1 MKPHS
6 EPIHIPACLSER
18 EILERAREARR
29 LSSPCRL
36 CPRGCGVDRVS
47 GEKGYCG
54 AGRLP
59 AIAKALPHFGEEPP
73 LTGSGGAGTIFFN
86 RCNMRCVYC
95 QNHQISQGSV
105 GDDISPHDLAAKML
119 ALQAA
124 GCSNIEPVSP
134 SHHLPGLLEALA
146 IARGE
151 GLTLPVVY
159 NTNGYESL
167 ETLEL
172 LDGIVDI
179 YLPDLKYA
187 SNESAQRYSDAAD
200 YVGTARDAILAMHR
214 QVGNLVVDMHGRAVR
229 GLMIRH
235 LVLPGNVAGSADTL
249 AWIGENMPV
258 TVTISLMAQYSP
270 LHQSNRHPEINR
282 KLSAEEYDR
291 VVDLAWDMGFEN
303 VFVQDLAAQGHGI
316 PDFEQETPFDWHRE
330 VGT

>member
-1 MKPHS
+1 
-6 EPIHIPACLSER
+6 
-18 EILERAREARR
+18 
-29 LSSPCRL
+29 
-36 CPRGCGVDRVS
+36 
-47 GEKGYCG
+47 
-54 AGRLP
+54 LP
-59 AIAKALPHFGEEPP
+59 AISKALPHFGEEPP
-73 LTGSGGAGTIFFN
+73 LTGSGGAGTIFFS

-95 QNHQISQGSV
+95 QNHQISQGSLGYEV
-105 GDDISPHDLAAKML
+105 SHEVLAREML

-134 SHHLPGLLEALA
+134 SHHLPGLLVALA

-172 LDGIVDI
+172 LDGIVDV

-187 SNESAQRYSDAAD
+187 SNEAAGLYSDAAD
-200 YVGTARDAILAMHR
+200 YVETAREAVLAMHR
-214 QVGNLVVDMHGRAVR
+214 QVGNLVVDIHGRAVR
-229 GLMIRH
+229 GLIIRH
-235 LVLPGNVAGSADTL
+235 LVLPGNAAGSEETL
-249 AWIGENMPV
+249 AWSGEHMPR

-270 LHQSNRHPEINR
+270 LHQSNLHAEINR

-291 VVDLAWDMGFEN
+291 VVDLAWHMGFEN
-303 VFVQDLAAQGHGI
+303 VFVQDLASQGHGI